1 MCLRR
6 PVYKKTEKEWVYESV
21 QNKLGENRIGSVLL
35 YNYIEEVG
43 TSICNYINRDYVP
56 EPLRFV
62 YVNLVMDLLKSEALN
77 GYIENEKLSDV
88 GIGILSSVKDGDS
101 ELKFASSKTKTGSH
115 TADVDSF
122 LYNYTQQLDKY
133 RILKW

>member
-1 MCLRR
+1 MCQRR
-6 PVYKKTEKEWVYESV
+6 PVYKKTEKEWVYETV
-21 QNKLGENRIGSVLL
+21 QNKLGDNRLGTIVL

-56 EPLRFV
+56 DPLRFV

-77 GYIENEKLSDV
+77 GNIDNEHLSDV
-88 GIGILSSVKDGDS
+88 STGTIASIKDGDS
-101 ELKFASSKTKTGSH
+101 ELKFSSKANTQAHVGN
-115 TADVDSF
+115 VDSF

-133 RILKW
+133 RLLKW

>member
-1 MCLRR
+1 MCQRR
-6 PVYKKTEKEWVYESV
+6 PVYKKTEKEWVYETV
-21 QNKLGENRIGSVLL
+21 QNKLGDNRLGTILL

-56 EPLRFV
+56 DPLRFV

-77 GYIENEKLSDV
+77 GNIDNEHLSDV
-88 GIGILSSVKDGDS
+88 STGTIASIKDGDS
-101 ELKFASSKTKTGSH
+101 ELKFSSKSNTQAHVGN
-115 TADVDSF
+115 VDSF

-133 RILKW
+133 RLLKW

>member
-1 MCLRR
+1 MCARR
-6 PVYKKTEKEWVYESV
+6 PIYKKTDKEWIYEVV
-21 QNKLGENRIGSVLL
+21 QNKLGDNRLGTSLL
-35 YNYIEEVG
+35 NNYIEEVG

-56 EPLRFV
+56 DPLRFV

-77 GYIENEKLSDV
+77 GNIENEKLSDV
-88 GIGILSSVKDGDS
+88 GIGIFSSIKDGDS
-101 ELKFASSKTKTGSH
+101 ELKFASSNTKTGSH

-133 RILKW
+133 RLLRW

>member
-1 MCLRR
+1 MCQRR
-6 PVYKKTEKEWVYESV
+6 PVYKKTEKEWVYETV
-21 QNKLGENRIGSVLL
+21 QNKLGDNRLGTILL

-56 EPLRFV
+56 DPLRFV

-77 GYIENEKLSDV
+77 GNIDNEHLSDV
-88 GIGILSSVKDGDS
+88 STGTIASIKDGDS
-101 ELKFASSKTKTGSH
+101 ELKFSSKANTQAHVGN
-115 TADVDSF
+115 VDSF

-133 RILKW
+133 RLLKW